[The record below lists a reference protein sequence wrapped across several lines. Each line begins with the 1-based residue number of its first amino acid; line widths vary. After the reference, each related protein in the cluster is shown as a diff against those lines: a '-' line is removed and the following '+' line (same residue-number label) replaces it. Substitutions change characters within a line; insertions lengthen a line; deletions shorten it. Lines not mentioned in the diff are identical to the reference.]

1 MSRIGIIGAGA
12 WGTALALLAHRAG
25 HAVRLL
31 ARNRKRAQEINAA
44 HENARLPGIALPG
57 EIAIGSDPA
66 TLKECDLLI
75 VATPAQAMRS
85 SLEPFRDYA
94 GPVILCAK
102 GIEQGTGHFMSRV
115 AADVMPNAAAILV
128 LSGPSFAGDV
138 ARGLPTAVT
147 LAAHDL
153 KLAKTWAAALSLPAF
168 RIYPSDDPLGVEIGG
183 AVKNVLAIACGIAEG
198 KKLGDST
205 RAALTTRAFAE
216 MTRFGRALG
225 ARAETLTGLSG
236 LGDLLLTCASRQSRN
251 FSFGIALGE
260 GLSVA
265 DAMAKARGTVEGAAT
280 AAVVARIAREQNID
294 MPISLAVDAIIAQ
307 TSNCD
312 AEIARLLARPVK
324 PELHRG

>member
-1 MSRIGIIGAGA
+1 MSTAGIVGAGA

-25 HAVRLL
+25 HSVHLL
-31 ARNRKRAQEINAA
+31 ARSESRAREIEAA
-44 HENARLPGIALPG
+44 HENSRIPGVGLPCKIATV
-57 EIAIGSDPA
+57 SDA
-66 TLKECDLLI
+66 AALAGCDLLI
-75 VATPAQAMRS
+75 VATPAQATRS
-85 SLEPFRDYA
+85 SLEPFRTYA

-102 GIEQGTGHFMSRV
+102 GIEQSTGHFMTRV
-115 AADVMPNAAAILV
+115 ATEVMPHASLLV
-128 LSGPSFAGDV
+128 LSGPSFARDV

-153 KLAKTWAAALSLPAF
+153 KLAKTWASALSLPAF
-168 RIYPSDDPLGVEIGG
+168 RIYSSDDPIGVEIGG

-216 MTRFGRALG
+216 LTRFGRALG
-225 ARAETLTGLSG
+225 AHAETLTGLSG

-260 GLSVA
+260 GASVA
-265 DAMAKARGTVEGAAT
+265 GAMVKTGGTVEGATT

-307 TSNCD
+307 TSTCD

>member
-31 ARNRKRAQEINAA
+31 ARDAVRARQMNAA
-44 HENARLPGIALPG
+44 HENPRLPGIALPR
-57 EIAIGSDPA
+57 EIAIESGASA
-66 TLKECDLLI
+66 LSECDLHI

-85 SLEPFRDYA
+85 SLGPFKEYA

-102 GIEQGTGHFMSRV
+102 GIERETGHFMSRV
-115 AADVMPNAAAILV
+115 ALETMPRAAILV

-147 LAAHDL
+147 LAAYDL
-153 KLAKTWAAALSLPAF
+153 KLAKIWAAALSRPEF
-168 RIYPSDDPLGVEIGG
+168 RIYASDDPQGVEIGG
-183 AVKNVLAIACGIAEG
+183 AVKNVLAIACGIADG
-198 KKLGDST
+198 KRLGDST

-216 MTRFGRALG
+216 MIRFGRALG

-265 DAMAKARGTVEGAAT
+265 DAMAHVTGTIEGAAT
-280 AAVVARIAREQNID
+280 AAVVARMVQEQNID
-294 MPISLAVDAIIAQ
+294 MPISLAVHAIIAQ
-307 TSNCD
+307 KSSCD

>member
-1 MSRIGIIGAGA
+1 MSRIGIIGSGA
-12 WGTALALLAHRAG
+12 WGTALALLTHRAG
-25 HAVRLL
+25 HAVHLL
-31 ARNRKRAQEINAA
+31 TRNEKRAQEIKAA
-44 HENARLPGIALPG
+44 HENPRLPGIVLPG
-57 EIAIGSDPA
+57 EIAVTSDPA
-66 TLKECDLLI
+66 ALSECDLLI
-75 VATPAQAMRS
+75 VATPAQAIRV
-85 SLEPFRDYA
+85 SLEPFKNYA
-94 GPVILCAK
+94 GPVMLCAK
-102 GIEQGTGHFMSRV
+102 GIEQGTSHFMSHV
-115 AADVMPNAAAILV
+115 AADMMPRAVILV

-153 KLAKTWAAALSLPAF
+153 KLAKTWAAALSLPTF
-168 RIYPSDDPLGVEIGG
+168 RIYPSDDPHGVEIGG

-225 ARAETLTGLSG
+225 ARGETLTGLSG

-265 DAMAKARGTVEGAAT
+265 EAMVKARGTIEGAAT
-280 AAVVARIAREQNID
+280 ATVVARIAREQNID